1 MSTINDAIHSLS
13 MQAFKR
19 GQEIGIKIGREDAL
33 HETFR
38 TLDLILT
45 QIWEYYYD
53 YPAQKEA
60 VCKIQGE
67 VEALQ
72 ERLNA
77 LHESK

>member
-1 MSTINDAIHSLS
+1 MSTINDSIHSVS

-38 TLDLILT
+38 TLDVILT

>member
-1 MSTINDAIHSLS
+1 MSSLNDVIHSVS
-13 MQAFKR
+13 MKAFQR

-45 QIWEYYYD
+45 DIWQYYYD

-77 LHESK
+77 LRESE

>member
-1 MSTINDAIHSLS
+1 MSTVNDAIHSIS
-13 MQAFKR
+13 MQAFEQGKK
-19 GQEIGIKIGREDAL
+19 IGIKEGREDAL

-38 TLDLILT
+38 TLDVILT

-53 YPAQKEA
+53 YPAHKEA